1 MNKNKLNNENRL
13 IIALICV
20 LSVAGIT
27 GAAAIL
33 IPELQRFI
41 IGLAEQHLL
50 HRKVV
55 SAGGWMNTLTAYAK
69 GSIAIILI
77 FDFFAL
83 TCTGKTL
90 FVQIAGDISLS
101 VREINK
107 TAFLKAAG
115 LLFLLYIL
123 GYISII
129 RANYSYM
136 DDLYRAIRGS
146 HWSGWS
152 RHISDFLSTF
162 IHGGDPAL
170 MDISPLT
177 VFISS
182 AILAVAGVLLV
193 YILCDCS
200 FSLLPLLAS
209 LSLGLSPYFLENIS
223 YKYDSP
229 YMALSIFV
237 SIMPFLFLKSFR
249 AFIFVSVVSLLIM
262 CMTYQAASGIYIMLT
277 LMILFKNWNGGGKI
291 NGGFFGSPGRAD
303 KSLGLKLCQFAGTA
317 ALVFCTALVFFRL
330 VFMAAKDG
338 YAATAMLSPSGL
350 LPGILNNAWSY
361 FKFIN
366 SDFGLIWKFFIAFLL
381 VLFVIQAVRRS
392 GQNKALS
399 VVISAVVLI
408 VMMFFSYGVYIVLQR
423 PLFAP
428 RALYGFGVFVTL
440 AGIYVVSKKTIPGFI
455 CVLALNYCFFVFS
468 FAYGNALAD
477 QKRYSDFRLEM
488 AAHDLALL
496 FPERERAEMPVFFE
510 NGVDY
515 SPVTELIARHY
526 PVIKRLVPA
535 GNDYHS
541 GDYLTE
547 YLKWGTGGF
556 FPLTEDAKR
565 IPALNMPVV
574 LDSYYHVI
582 KSDGENILVRFKWR

>member
-1 MNKNKLNNENRL
+1 
-13 IIALICV
+13 V
-20 LSVAGIT
+20 SVAGLAGSI
-27 GAAAIL
+27 AVL

-55 SAGGWMNTLTAYAK
+55 SAAGWMNTLAAYAK
-69 GSIAIILI
+69 GSIAVILI

-83 TCTGKTL
+83 TRAGKSL
-90 FVQIAGDISLS
+90 FTRIAGDIKLS
-101 VREINK
+101 IGEIDRI
-107 TAFLKAAG
+107 AFLKSIG
-115 LLFLLYIL
+115 LLFVLYIL

-152 RHISDFLSTF
+152 RHVSDFLSTF
-162 IHGGDPAL
+162 IHGGDPVL

-177 VFISS
+177 AFISA
-182 AILAVAGVLLV
+182 AILSVAGVLLV
-193 YILCDCS
+193 YVLCDHS
-200 FSLLPLLAS
+200 FPLLPLLAS

-237 SIMPFLFLKSFR
+237 SIIPFLFLKSFR
-249 AFIFVSVVSLLIM
+249 AFIFVSFFSLLIM

-277 LMILFKNWNGGGKI
+277 LMILFKNWNCGEKP
-291 NGGFFGSPGRAD
+291 NGELFDTSVKNSGTKF
-303 KSLGLKLCQFAGTA
+303 LQFAGTA
-317 ALVFCTALVFFRL
+317 AFVFCAALIFFRL
-330 VFMAAKDG
+330 IFMAAKEGEG
-338 YAATAMLSPSGL
+338 YAATAMLSPLGL
-350 LPGILNNAWSY
+350 LPGILNNTLNY

-366 SDFGLIWKFFIAFLL
+366 SDFGLIWKFFIALL
-381 VLFVIQAVRRS
+381 LLLFIIQAVHRS
-392 GQNKALS
+392 GRNKALS
-399 VVISAVVLI
+399 TVVSAAVLVI
-408 VMMFFSYGVYIVLQR
+408 MMVFSYGVYIVLQR

-428 RALYGFGVFVTL
+428 RALYGFGVFIAIT
-440 AGIYVVSKKTIPGFI
+440 GIYVVSKKTIPGFI

-496 FPERERAEMPVFFE
+496 FPERERAETPIFFE
-510 NGVDY
+510 NGMDY
-515 SPVTELIARHY
+515 SPVTELAANHY

-541 GDYLTE
+541 GDYLIE

-556 FPLTEDAKR
+556 FPIAEDVKR
-565 IPALNMPVV
+565 IRTLDMPVV
-574 LDSYYHVI
+574 LDSYYHTI
-582 KSDGENILVRFKWR
+582 KSDGENIFVRFKGR

>member
-1 MNKNKLNNENRL
+1 MNKGKLNCENRL
-13 IIALICV
+13 IIALICTG
-20 LSVAGIT
+20 SIAGAA
-27 GAAAIL
+27 GAAAVL
-33 IPELQRFI
+33 IPGLQRFI
-41 IGLAEQHLL
+41 IGLAEQYLL

-55 SAGGWMNTLTAYAK
+55 SAAGWMNTLAAYAR
-69 GSIAIILI
+69 GSIAVILI

-83 TCTGKTL
+83 TRTGRAL
-90 FVQIAGDISLS
+90 FAQIAGDIKLS
-101 VREINK
+101 IREING
-107 TAFLKAAG
+107 TAFLRAAG

-123 GYISII
+123 GYTSII

-162 IHGGDPAL
+162 IHGGDPVL

-177 VFISS
+177 VFISA
-182 AILAVAGVLLV
+182 AILAAAGALLV
-193 YILCDCS
+193 YVLCDHS
-200 FSLLPLLAS
+200 FPLASLAAS

-237 SIMPFLFLKSFR
+237 SITPFLFLKSFR
-249 AFIFVSVVSLLIM
+249 AFIFVSALSLLIM
-262 CMTYQAASGIYIMLT
+262 CMTYQAASGIYIMIT
-277 LMILFKNWNGGGKI
+277 VMILFKNWNGGET
-291 NGGFFGSPGRAD
+291 GR
-303 KSLGLKLCQFAGTA
+303 GLNSSVKNSSVKLLQFAGTA
-317 ALVFCTALVFFRL
+317 ALVFCAALVFFRL
-330 VFMAAKDG
+330 IFMAAKDGDG
-338 YAATAMLSPSGL
+338 YAATAMLSLSDIF
-350 LPGILNNAWSY
+350 PGVFNNVLGY
-361 FKFIN
+361 FKFIL
-366 SDFGLIWKFFIAFLL
+366 SDFGLIWKFFIALLLFL
-381 VLFVIQAVRRS
+381 FITQAVRRS
-392 GQNKALS
+392 VRNKILS
-399 VVISAVVLI
+399 IAASAAVLAA
-408 VMMFFSYGVYIVLQR
+408 MMFFSYGVYIILQR
-423 PLFAP
+423 PLFSP
-428 RALYGFGVFVTL
+428 RALYGFGVFIAI
-440 AGIYVVSKKTIPGFI
+440 AGVYVVSKKTIPGFI

-496 FPERERAEMPVFFE
+496 FPERERTEMPVFFE

-515 SPVTELIARHY
+515 SPVVELAARHY

-556 FPLTEDAKR
+556 FPLTEEVKR
-565 IPALNMPVV
+565 IPALDMPVV

-582 KSDGENILVRFKWR
+582 KSDGENILVRFKER